1 MRVYHGP
8 LLEWTTEGLELP
20 EVAASGG
27 KEGRHFLQSGT
38 LKTSVSYQNTTPAIL
53 PSLCAVVL
61 FCKIVHLKLWFSLI
75 SNLHS
80 RPRASF
86 RVHQDRRQDGGYS
99 AQTTVAREQSG
110 YMAVLKS
117 FFLFSRLFPLG
128 AQPQGMMVPTLKPV
142 FLLRSFS
149 LQTFASVCF
158 SVPSR

>member
-86 RVHQDRRQDGGYS
+86 RVHHDRRQDGCYS
-99 AQTTVAREQSG
+99 AQTTVAREQRGS
-110 YMAVLKS
+110 MAVLES

-128 AQPQGMMVPTLKPV
+128 AQPHGMMVPTLKPV